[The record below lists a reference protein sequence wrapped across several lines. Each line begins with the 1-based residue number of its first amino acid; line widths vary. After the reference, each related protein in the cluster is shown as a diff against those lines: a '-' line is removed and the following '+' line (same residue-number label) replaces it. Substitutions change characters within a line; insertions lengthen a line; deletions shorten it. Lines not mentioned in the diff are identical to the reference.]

1 MPGRTILNRF
11 YYVYVLK
18 SKKDDKNYIGYTTD
32 LKKRVSDH
40 NKGLNTST
48 KPRRPLV
55 LIYYEACL
63 SQDDAER
70 RERYLKTTGGRRY
83 VAKRL
88 KTYLFS

>member
-1 MPGRTILNRF
+1 M
-11 YYVYVLK
+11 YVLK